1 MDRMNFRKIFFEF
14 VSISFAVFLGMMMN
28 QWRDSYNNKQ
38 LAKQSLNNIMI
49 EVSDNREL
57 VSRLLA
63 GHKRIVSEIDSAL
76 FLVENG
82 AEDDAAEIEG
92 NVEFSIVQST
102 AWETSKLTQ
111 AIAYMDMDLVAE
123 IAGTYNYQEYYQSL
137 VMTYVRDN
145 ILNSGMTKFL
155 SGDGVEDL
163 DEVKR
168 FKVFLSDITVLE
180 EKLIRN
186 YDDVLEAAGMSSV
199 ADME

>member
-1 MDRMNFRKIFFEF
+1 MENLNYRKIFFEF

-38 LAKQSLNNIMI
+38 LAKQSLNNILI

-111 AIAYMDMDLVAE
+111 AIAYMDMNLVAD
-123 IAGTYNYQEYYQSL
+123 IAGMYSYQDYYQSL
-137 VMTYVRDN
+137 VMTYVKDN
-145 ILNSGMTKFL
+145 ILNSGMTKML
-155 SGDGVEDL
+155 SGDGVEAI
-163 DEVKR
+163 DELQR
-168 FKVFLSDITVLE
+168 MRVFLSDISVME
-180 EKLIRN
+180 EKLIGQ
-186 YDDVLEAAGMSSV
+186 YKEVLEVTGSLV
-199 ADME
+199 EVQ

>member
-38 LAKQSLNNIMI
+38 LAKQSLNNILI

-111 AIAYMDMDLVAE
+111 AIAYMDMNLVAD
-123 IAGTYNYQEYYQSL
+123 IAGMYSYQDYYQSL
-137 VMTYVRDN
+137 VMIYVKDN
-145 ILNSGMTKFL
+145 ILNSGMTKML
-155 SGDGVEDL
+155 SGDGVEAI
-163 DEVKR
+163 DELQR
-168 FKVFLSDITVLE
+168 MRVFLSDISVME
-180 EKLIRN
+180 EKLIGQ
-186 YDDVLEAAGMSSV
+186 YKEVLEVTGSLV
-199 ADME
+199 EVQ